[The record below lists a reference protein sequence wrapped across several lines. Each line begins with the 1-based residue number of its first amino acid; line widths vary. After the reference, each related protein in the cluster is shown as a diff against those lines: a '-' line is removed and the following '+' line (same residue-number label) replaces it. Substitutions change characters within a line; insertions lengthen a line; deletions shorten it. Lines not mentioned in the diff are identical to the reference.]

1 MQQGNTENLTYLKL
15 ASCRC
20 SATVKKTQTLFANYN
35 KRKNMKKLTAIAL
48 FTCLLTAPT
57 AFAGDDSDEVVYST
71 EGYCLLSNEGV
82 SNDYL
87 NAYARKLGTKPSMK
101 VCNSF
106 REIVSESRPKEWDYP
121 GGRPYPGS
129 VIRLSASQIEMLKA
143 LNKTQK

>member
-1 MQQGNTENLTYLKL
+1 
-15 ASCRC
+15 
-20 SATVKKTQTLFANYN
+20 
-35 KRKNMKKLTAIAL
+35 MKKLTAIAL

-106 REIVSESRPKEWDYP
+106 SRNRIGITSERMGLSRW
-121 GGRPYPGS
+121 S
-129 VIRLSASQIEMLKA
+129 ALSRQCDPFICQP
-143 LNKTQK
+143 N